1 MNKDKFCISLHNVTK
16 TVRTPDGMLDIVQDV
31 SLKVK
36 YQEALVIKGAS
47 GSGKTTLL
55 GLMAGLDQ
63 ISSGDIELFGN
74 DLGDKNEEQRSAI
87 RSGKVG
93 FVFQSFQ
100 LVQGATAL
108 QNVMLPLELRGE
120 SDAYDRAH
128 QSLQQVGLELKK
140 NTLIDHLSGGEQQRV
155 SIARAFAVQ
164 PKILFADEPTGNLDA
179 KTGRQIA
186 DLMFRLRDQSGTTLV
201 LVTHETDL
209 ADRGDR
215 QILIDAGR
223 LVEPEQGVNISLEQS
238 LNIVSGQ
245 S

>member
-1 MNKDKFCISLHNVTK
+1 MNKNKFCISLRNVTK

-36 YQEALVIKGAS
+36 YQEAFVIKGAS

-63 ISSGDIELFGN
+63 ISSGDIELLGSA
-74 DLGDKNEEQRSAI
+74 LGDKNEEQRSSI

-108 QNVMLPLELRGE
+108 QNVMLPLELKGD

-128 QSLQQVGLELKK
+128 LSLQQVGLELKK

-209 ADRGDR
+209 AERGDR
-215 QILIDAGR
+215 QILIDSGR
-223 LVEPEQGVNISLEQS
+223 LIESDQDQNVGL
-238 LNIVSGQ
+238 GQ

>member
-1 MNKDKFCISLHNVTK
+1 MTENNFCISLHEVTK

-63 ISSGDIELFGN
+63 ISSGGIEL
-74 DLGDKNEEQRSAI
+74 LGEPLAERSEEQRSSI
-87 RSGKVG
+87 RAGKVG

-108 QNVMLPLELRGE
+108 QNVMLPMELNGE
-120 SDAYDRAH
+120 TDVYHRAQ
-128 QSLQQVGLELKK
+128 QSLLEVGLEAKM
-140 NTLIDHLSGGEQQRV
+140 NTLVDHLSGGEQQRV

-179 KTGRQIA
+179 KTGRQVA

-209 ADRGDR
+209 AQRGDR

-223 LVEPEQGVNISLEQS
+223 LIDSDQA
-238 LNIVSGQ
+238 
-245 S
+245 